1 MRKAIYVVGGVI
13 VLLVIAILV
22 LPFVIDANQFR
33 PKIESAMDSS
43 LNRKVEIG
51 NIKLSIFS
59 GGVSVDGV
67 TISDDPAFGREPF
80 LKAKSV
86 TVGVEL
92 MPLIL
97 HREVHVT
104 AFSVDDPEV
113 TLLRSA
119 SGTWNFSTLGAT
131 ASKPKV
137 AESSPSRPN
146 PDAPSSETDVSV
158 QRLTINNGKLSVG
171 NVGSSAKRREYS
183 AVNLEASNLSY
194 TSEFPFKLT
203 AKTPGNGSAKLEG
216 KAGPLNRADAEETHV
231 DASLEVRNLDLA
243 STGFTDPSSGIAGLL
258 DFTGN
263 LNSNGQRMNS
273 RGKVNASKL
282 QLVQGSTPAREPVQ
296 IDYDTDYELKP
307 QTGVL
312 KQGDVHIG
320 KALARLAGTYH
331 TAGETTSVQMK
342 LNGENMPAQDL
353 ESVLPALGVILPSGA
368 SLQAGTL
375 NANLSISGPVNR
387 LVTSGP
393 VSLSNGKLAG
403 FDLGSKMGAVGA
415 FAGLKKG
422 ADTEIQTFSS
432 DLHVAPEGIRADNV
446 NLIVPAIGS
455 LMGNGTIASS
465 HALDFKM
472 IARVS
477 NNSSPMG
484 EIGNVLGAGAKG
496 NGIPFLIQGTTSNP
510 VFLPDVRGMVGGLA
524 KGLPNTPPTQQ
535 DIGGVIQGLLGKKK
549 KP

>member
-1 MRKAIYVVGGVI
+1 MRKAIYIAGGVI
-13 VLLVIAILV
+13 VLLVIVIVV
-22 LPFVIDANQFR
+22 LPFLIDANQFR

-67 TISDDPAFGREPF
+67 TISDDLAFGREPF

-92 MPLIL
+92 IPLIFS
-97 HREVHVT
+97 REVRVT
-104 AFSVDDPEV
+104 AFSIDDPEL

-119 SGTWNFSTLGAT
+119 SGKWNFSTLGAT
-131 ASKPKV
+131 ASKPK
-137 AESSPSRPN
+137 AADE
-146 PDAPSSETDVSV
+146 PSSETNVSV
-158 QRLTINNGKLSVG
+158 QRLTMNNGKLVVG
-171 NVGSSAKRREYS
+171 NLGSSGKRHEYS

-194 TSEFPFKLT
+194 TTQFPFKLT
-203 AKTPGNGSAKLEG
+203 AKTPGNGSLKLEG
-216 KAGPLNRADAEETHV
+216 KAGPLNRVDAEETPV
-231 DASLEVRNLDLA
+231 DARLEVRNLDLA
-243 STGFTDPSSGIAGLL
+243 STGFIDPSSGIAGLL

-263 LNSNGQRMNS
+263 LNSNGQRMTS
-273 RGKVNASKL
+273 RGKVNATRL
-282 QLVQGSTPAREPVQ
+282 QLVQGSSPAREPVQ

-320 KALARLAGTYH
+320 KALARLTGTYH
-331 TAGETTSVQMK
+331 TAGEITSVQMK

-353 ESVLPALGVILPSGA
+353 ESLLPALGVILPSGA
-368 SLQAGTL
+368 SLQGGTL
-375 NANLSISGPVNR
+375 NANLATSGPVNR

-393 VSLSNGKLAG
+393 VNLSNSKLAG

-432 DLHVAPEGIRADNV
+432 DLRVAPEGIRADNL
-446 NLIVPAIGS
+446 NLIVPAIGN
-455 LMGNGTIASS
+455 LTGNGTIASD

-472 IARVS
+472 VARLTNTGTALGV
-477 NNSSPMG
+477 
-484 EIGNVLGAGAKG
+484 IGNVMGGGQKG
-496 NGIPFLIQGTTSNP
+496 SGIPFMIHGTTSNP
-510 VFLPDVRGMVGGLA
+510 VFVPDVGGMVGGLT
-524 KGLPNTPPTQQ
+524 KGMPNTVPTQQ
-535 DIGGVIQGLLGKKK
+535 DVGGLLQGLMGKKK

>member
-1 MRKAIYVVGGVI
+1 MKKVLWIIGGVI
-13 VLLVIAILV
+13 AVLLLVIVL

-33 PKIESAMDSS
+33 PKIESAMDTA

-59 GGVSVDGV
+59 GGVSVENLS
-67 TISDDPAFGREPF
+67 ISDDPAFGREAF
-80 LKAKSV
+80 LKAKSL

-92 MPLIL
+92 MPLIF
-97 HREVHVT
+97 HRELNVT
-104 AFSVDDPEV
+104 GITIDEPEV

-131 ASKPKV
+131 ASKPK
-137 AESSPSRPN
+137 AA
-146 PDAPSSETDVSV
+146 DPSSSEQNVSV
-158 QRLTINNGKLSVG
+158 QRLTISNGKLFVG
-171 NVGSSAKRREYS
+171 NLGSGAKRREYS
-183 AVNLEASNLSY
+183 AVNLEASDLSY
-194 TSEFPFKLT
+194 TTQFPFKLT
-203 AKTPGNGSAKLEG
+203 AKTPGNGSLKLDG
-216 KAGPLNRADAEETHV
+216 KAGPLNRVDAEETPV
-231 DASLEVRNLDLA
+231 DAGLEVRNLDLA
-243 STGFTDPSSGIAGLL
+243 STGFIDPSSGIAGLL

-263 LNSNGQRMNS
+263 LNSNGHRMNS

-282 QLVQGSTPAREPVQ
+282 QLVQGSLPAREPVQ
-296 IDYDTDYELKP
+296 INYDTDYELKP
-307 QTGVL
+307 QSGVL

-320 KALARLAGTYH
+320 KALARLTGTYH
-331 TAGETTSVQMK
+331 TSGETTSVQMK

-375 NANLSISGPVNR
+375 NANLAISGPVNH

-393 VSLSNGKLAG
+393 VNLSNGRLAG

-432 DLHVAPEGIRADNV
+432 DLRVAPEGIRADNLD
-446 NLIVPAIGS
+446 LIVPAIGN
-455 LMGNGTIASS
+455 LTGNGTIASD

-472 IARVS
+472 VARLTNAATPLGV
-477 NNSSPMG
+477 
-484 EIGNVLGAGAKG
+484 IGNVMGGGQKG
-496 NGIPFLIQGTTSNP
+496 SGIPFMIHGTTSNP
-510 VFLPDVRGMVGGLA
+510 VFVPDVGGMVGGLT
-524 KGLPNTPPTQQ
+524 KGIPKTVPTQQ
-535 DIGGVIQGLLGKKK
+535 DVGGMLQDLLGKKK